1 MSTLALVPVCAS
13 VGAAVVV
20 VPFEPDVAGIR
31 ENGGL
36 GRGLDPPPPYW
47 NVAKAL
53 RVARSKNG
61 HAPKICTVCARPF
74 EWRAKWRDSF
84 DEVKYCSKACSREAA
99 RARRATT

>member
-1 MSTLALVPVCAS
+1 
-13 VGAAVVV
+13 
-20 VPFEPDVAGIR
+20 
-31 ENGGL
+31 
-36 GRGLDPPPPYW
+36 
-47 NVAKAL
+47 VAKAL